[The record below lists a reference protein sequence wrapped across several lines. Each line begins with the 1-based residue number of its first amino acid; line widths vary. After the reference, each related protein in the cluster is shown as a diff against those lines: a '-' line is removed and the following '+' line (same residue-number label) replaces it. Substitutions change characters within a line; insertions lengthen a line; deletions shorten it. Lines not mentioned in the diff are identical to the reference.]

1 MSLLEPATDEP
12 YPGQHLDPPPPVII
26 DDESQWEVASILD
39 SRRDRRIRGGV
50 RYLVSWKGFENTA
63 EAETW
68 EPYENLVNAPLA
80 LYDFHRLHPEKP
92 KSTLLAP

>member
-1 MSLLEPATDEP
+1 M
-12 YPGQHLDPPPPVII
+12 II

-39 SRRDRRIRGGV
+39 SRRDCHICRGV
-50 RYLVSWKGFENTA
+50 HYLVSWKGFENTA
-63 EAETW
+63 EVETW

-92 KSTLLAP
+92 KSTLLTP

>member
-1 MSLLEPATDEP
+1 M
-12 YPGQHLDPPPPVII
+12 II
-26 DDESQWEVASILD
+26 DNKLQWEVASILD
-39 SRRDRRIRGGV
+39 SRRDCRIHGGV

-80 LYDFHRLHPEKP
+80 LYDFHRLHPEKA